1 MQVLTRIQSHNNTRR
16 QQGPCL
22 CANDGIRMVGVCT
35 YRLGDLEVDRGHAAR
50 FVAPAAQEVEH
61 PLLGRRRAF
70 QQLPLPLP
78 GHVTVAPRIP
88 GVTVQVQHMSAL
100 MISFARTCSGTII
113 LERFVTLV
121 LVLQ

>member
-16 QQGPCL
+16 QQAPCL
-22 CANDGIRMVGVCT
+22 CANDGIRMVGVYT

-50 FVAPAAQEVEH
+50 LVAAAAQEVEH

-78 GHVTVAPRIP
+78 GHVTVAPRVP
-88 GVTVQVQHMSAL
+88 GVTVQVQYMSAL